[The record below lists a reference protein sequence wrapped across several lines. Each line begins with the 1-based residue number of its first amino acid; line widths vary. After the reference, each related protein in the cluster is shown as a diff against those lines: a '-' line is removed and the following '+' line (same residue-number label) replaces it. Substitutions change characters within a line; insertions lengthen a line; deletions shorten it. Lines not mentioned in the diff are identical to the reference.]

1 MKKKNVI
8 GENVEAGTN
17 AESDE
22 KAGTKINKESD
33 AKKSKKFRK
42 EFLSQ
47 KQKDTTFLVIKIIL
61 VCMFAGAYSMLYI
74 WDLYTFKGKVYPMR
88 IVVPTLLFVSS
99 SALMFVKIKV
109 NRWVNFVIS
118 ILVSLILIYGNFV
131 MLQKSQGYEYKLE
144 GDYVKYNIMVL
155 FMIFMVI
162 FAVTNSFKV
171 AIITMNIV
179 NIVMGLANFY
189 LVQFRNSG
197 FLAADIVNI
206 KTAANVAG
214 GYSYRM
220 NYRVY
225 LFLISSIAICFF
237 ATKLGKNVVI
247 KKFWR
252 LIPMALALLMVI
264 NVNDLVQ
271 SKEYVKILKVKYFK
285 PQETF
290 NTNGFYITF
299 ARSINDLQVKKP

>member
-1 MKKKNVI
+1 
-8 GENVEAGTN
+8 
-17 AESDE
+17 
-22 KAGTKINKESD
+22 
-33 AKKSKKFRK
+33 
-42 EFLSQ
+42 
-47 KQKDTTFLVIKIIL
+47 
-61 VCMFAGAYSMLYI
+61 
-74 WDLYTFKGKVYPMR
+74 
-88 IVVPTLLFVSS
+88 
-99 SALMFVKIKV
+99 
-109 NRWVNFVIS
+109 
-118 ILVSLILIYGNFV
+118 
-131 MLQKSQGYEYKLE
+131 
-144 GDYVKYNIMVL
+144 
-155 FMIFMVI
+155 
-162 FAVTNSFKV
+162 
-171 AIITMNIV
+171 MNIV

-225 LFLISSIAICFF
+225 LFYKFHCNMFF

-299 ARSINDLQVKKP
+299 ARSINDLSG